1 MRIIIIAAA
10 VALLA
15 PAAALADAPAP
26 QVETAGA
33 RPGEPL
39 ICHYYY
45 HEGQVV
51 RRPVC
56 KTERAWIRE
65 RLRTQADIS
74 DWQLRSLIQR
84 P

>member
-1 MRIIIIAAA
+1 MRMIVVAAA

-15 PAAALADAPAP
+15 PAAALADPAP
-26 QVETAGA
+26 QVDSAGA

-45 HEGQVV
+45 HEGQIV

-65 RLRTQADIS
+65 RLRTQADVS
-74 DWQLRSLIQR
+74 DWQIRSLIQH